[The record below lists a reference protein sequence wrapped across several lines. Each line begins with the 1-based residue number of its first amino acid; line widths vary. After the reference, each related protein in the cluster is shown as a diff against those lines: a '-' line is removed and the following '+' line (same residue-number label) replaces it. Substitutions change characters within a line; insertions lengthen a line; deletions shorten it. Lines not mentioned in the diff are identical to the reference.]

1 MTKRIFIIA
10 SVILTMGFTLSSCCS
25 REERVINRLESLCE
39 EIEEIDMFDEEAYEK
54 YKEELKDIQKDAEDC
69 KFSQEQQAKLIRLS
83 GRFVSS
89 IATKLPMALMN
100 NLGNGSSVIKDVV
113 GVIDSMI
120 GTFSSTPNTQATKE
134 RTITPKE
141 MEESLDE
148 LNDALRNSTR

>member
-1 MTKRIFIIA
+1 MIKRIFIIA
-10 SVILTMGFTLSSCCS
+10 SVILTMGLTLSSCCS

>member
-1 MTKRIFIIA
+1 
-10 SVILTMGFTLSSCCS
+10 MGLTLSSCCS

-89 IATKLPMALMN
+89 IATKLPLALMN

-120 GTFSSTPNTQATKE
+120 GTFNSTPNTQATKE

>member
-1 MTKRIFIIA
+1 
-10 SVILTMGFTLSSCCS
+10 MGLTLSSCCS

-89 IATKLPMALMN
+89 IATTLPMALMN

>member
-10 SVILTMGFTLSSCCS
+10 SVILTMGLTLSSCCS

>member
-1 MTKRIFIIA
+1 
-10 SVILTMGFTLSSCCS
+10 MGLTLSSCCS

>member
-1 MTKRIFIIA
+1 MIKRLFIIA
-10 SVILTMGFTLSSCCS
+10 SVILTMGLTLSSCCS

>member
-1 MTKRIFIIA
+1 
-10 SVILTMGFTLSSCCS
+10 
-25 REERVINRLESLCE
+25 VINRLESLCE

-89 IATKLPMALMN
+89 IATKLPLALMN

-120 GTFSSTPNTQATKE
+120 STFNSTPNTQATKE

>member
-1 MTKRIFIIA
+1 MIKRLFIIA
-10 SVILTMGFTLSSCCS
+10 SVILTMGLTLSSCCS

-83 GRFVSS
+83 GRFVSG

-148 LNDALRNSTR
+148 LNDALHNSTR

>member
-1 MTKRIFIIA
+1 
-10 SVILTMGFTLSSCCS
+10 
-25 REERVINRLESLCE
+25 
-39 EIEEIDMFDEEAYEK
+39 MFDEEAYEK

>member
-1 MTKRIFIIA
+1 MIKRLFIIA
-10 SVILTMGFTLSSCCS
+10 SVILTMGLTLSSCCS

-39 EIEEIDMFDEEAYEK
+39 EIEENDMFDKEAYEK
-54 YKEELKDIQKDAEDC
+54 YKEELKDIKKDSEDC

-83 GRFVSS
+83 GRFVSG

-100 NLGNGSSVIKDVV
+100 NLGNGSSVIKEVV

>member
-1 MTKRIFIIA
+1 MIKRIFIIA
-10 SVILTMGFTLSSCCS
+10 SVILTMGLTLSSCCS
-25 REERVINRLESLCE
+25 REERVISRLESLCE